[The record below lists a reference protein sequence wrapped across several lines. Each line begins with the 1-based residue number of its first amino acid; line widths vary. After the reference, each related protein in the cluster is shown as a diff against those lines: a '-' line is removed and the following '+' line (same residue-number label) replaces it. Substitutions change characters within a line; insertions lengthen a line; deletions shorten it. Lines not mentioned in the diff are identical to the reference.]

1 MVILILPNKGVTRTI
16 FGNHTGT
23 DQRGQKNS
31 WPKKVIFNA
40 PIIPTT
46 ISYAIKYGKNWNPI
60 IFQTI
65 WRQILYCMFL
75 GLLNVEAMVE
85 TVVLCKQRCLQWG
98 RFQLPSGVLCNV
110 SLFCF
115 GETFLIPKEGK
126 VYRKQ
131 NLDRGTASSF
141 EESSPHLCLSIICVA
156 QAMMPPLCF
165 PIHTTHILQLWSILI
180 FL

>member
-1 MVILILPNKGVTRTI
+1 
-16 FGNHTGT
+16 
-23 DQRGQKNS
+23 
-31 WPKKVIFNA
+31 
-40 PIIPTT
+40 
-46 ISYAIKYGKNWNPI
+46 
-60 IFQTI
+60 
-65 WRQILYCMFL
+65 MFL

-85 TVVLCKQRCLQWG
+85 TVVQTEMSTMGQVSASQWCCPY
-98 RFQLPSGVLCNV
+98 F
-110 SLFCF
+110 F

-165 PIHTTHILQLWSILI
+165 PIHNTHILQLWSILI

>member
-1 MVILILPNKGVTRTI
+1 MSLRLDHWCGRWSWQRDDTCQLYLPLLWSNLRFVG
-16 FGNHTGT
+16 
-23 DQRGQKNS
+23 
-31 WPKKVIFNA
+31 
-40 PIIPTT
+40 PI
-46 ISYAIKYGKNWNPI
+46 YE
-60 IFQTI
+60 FL
-65 WRQILYCMFL
+65 RYCMFL

-165 PIHTTHILQLWSILI
+165 PIHTIHILQLWSILI